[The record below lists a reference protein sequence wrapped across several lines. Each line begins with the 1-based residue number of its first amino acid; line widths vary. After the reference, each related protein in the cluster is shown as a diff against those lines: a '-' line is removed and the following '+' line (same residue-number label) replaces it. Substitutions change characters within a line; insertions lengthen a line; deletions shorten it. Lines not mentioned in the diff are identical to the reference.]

1 MAAFAVQYS
10 FLGSLPILVV
20 LSGSSPI
27 TDPRHLQKHA
37 WSKGPSLHRHYPA
50 SPVLWPSP
58 TPTGC
63 ASPRLWS
70 QSSTPMGLPRYPHHL
85 CDVPCP
91 LPRRTGWRLST
102 PSAIR
107 TAFPDPGGSASATAL
122 SRPAQASLALWP
134 TASLGRPR
142 RPLSRGFD
150 PASVPATP
158 LVSFRSYRLL
168 SGWNP
173 PPQVIRALVAHQDA
187 RGPM

>member
-1 MAAFAVQYS
+1 
-10 FLGSLPILVV
+10 
-20 LSGSSPI
+20 
-27 TDPRHLQKHA
+27 
-37 WSKGPSLHRHYPA
+37 
-50 SPVLWPSP
+50 
-58 TPTGC
+58 
-63 ASPRLWS
+63 
-70 QSSTPMGLPRYPHHL
+70 MGLPRYPHHL

-102 PSAIR
+102 PSSIR
-107 TAFPDPGGSASATAL
+107 AAFPDPGGSASATAL

-134 TASLGRPR
+134 IASLDRPR

-187 RGPM
+187 RGPMRLNRRERQAGPAPRLLERVVHQAGDR

>member
-1 MAAFAVQYS
+1 
-10 FLGSLPILVV
+10 
-20 LSGSSPI
+20 
-27 TDPRHLQKHA
+27 
-37 WSKGPSLHRHYPA
+37 
-50 SPVLWPSP
+50 
-58 TPTGC
+58 
-63 ASPRLWS
+63 
-70 QSSTPMGLPRYPHHL
+70 MGLPRYPHHL

-134 TASLGRPR
+134 TASLDRPR
-142 RPLSRGFD
+142 RSLSRGFD
-150 PASVPATP
+150 TTSFPATP

-187 RGPM
+187 RGPMSQTVFHCTSVNGGLASSCGSNTACTSAPIFTSCCGSPSRLPSMRTLPASGSSTSTTT

>member
-1 MAAFAVQYS
+1 
-10 FLGSLPILVV
+10 
-20 LSGSSPI
+20 
-27 TDPRHLQKHA
+27 
-37 WSKGPSLHRHYPA
+37 
-50 SPVLWPSP
+50 
-58 TPTGC
+58 
-63 ASPRLWS
+63 
-70 QSSTPMGLPRYPHHL
+70 MGLPRYPHHL

-91 LPRRTGWRLST
+91 LPRRTGRRLST
-102 PSAIR
+102 PSTVRA
-107 TAFPDPGGSASATAL
+107 AFPDPGGSASATAL

-187 RGPM
+187 RGPNEHEKTRHWSCSPAAALALVNETGGERLVARWYEGLPSARGRSSHCCGGARTGVGPGSLEHP